1 MGLLKTSLLLTS
13 VAAITCFSGVSID
26 AANTNAMPKA
36 APDFR
41 KAGTSANLKP
51 KPTASAVQSSDFA
64 GATSF
69 RVQTKDSPQAPL
81 QGNVDQISVN
91 PGGHLQGL
99 GAETDS
105 VIKTSPMRAQASAT
119 PPEVFRGWLEQAH
132 SKFAARSSTLSPNT
146 VLEVKGV
153 YDNSSKTL
161 RSLGIPFQQVKGADL
176 QSMLPGGTRVV
187 VVNCPGRVPRESL
200 QQVRDFVAN
209 GGFVLSTDWSSDNLI
224 EQAFPGYIKWD
235 RHSNKQA
242 VYDAEIVK
250 PDATLFARTVTN
262 ASWKMDIDSHMI
274 KTLRP
279 DVRVLAK
286 SRQLQAEDPACDGI
300 LAVVFPFGR
309 GYVMHLVGHFDNNT
323 VMAFRNMLA
332 DPAPAIGI
340 SLRQALATN
349 FVVAGIEGTRI
360 PIK

>member
-1 MGLLKTSLLLTS
+1 M
-13 VAAITCFSGVSID
+13 AISCLFCGSIY
-26 AANTNAMPKA
+26 AANTSTMPKA

-41 KAGTSANLKP
+41 KTGKTGGGAKNTSSLSPANSVSP
-51 KPTASAVQSSDFA
+51 VHSADFA
-64 GATSF
+64 GETSF
-69 RVQTKDSPQAPL
+69 RVQTKAPSLPAL
-81 QGNVDQISVN
+81 QGNVDQISVSPSPN
-91 PGGHLQGL
+91 LQQLNGV
-99 GAETDS
+99 ADS
-105 VIKTSPMRAQASAT
+105 VIKTSPLRAEAAAT
-119 PPEVFRGWLEQAH
+119 PPETFRGWLEQSH
-132 SKFAARSSTLSPNT
+132 PRFAARCAALSPNT

-161 RSLGIPFQQVKGADL
+161 RSLGIPFEQVRGADL
-176 QSMLPGGTRVV
+176 QTMLPGGTKVV
-187 VVNCPGRVPRESL
+187 VVNCPGRVPRESF

-209 GGFVLSTDWSSDNLI
+209 GGFVLSTDWSSDNLV

-250 PDATLFARTVTN
+250 PDPSLFARTVTN

-279 DVRVLAK
+279 DVRVLAR
-286 SRQLQAEDPACDGI
+286 SRQLQAEDPAGDGI

-323 VMAFRNMLA
+323 MMSFRNMLA

-340 SLRQALATN
+340 SLRQALASN
-349 FVVAGIEGTRI
+349 FVVAGIEGTHV